1 MSLERQP
8 AEQSKN
14 QMLNYLKNTAVPPFK
29 QRLEQLGLHPLES
42 AGISTIQV
50 NVGNNCSLSCSHC
63 HVDAGPDRTEIMN
76 KYTMARCLDALAIA
90 GIATLD
96 ITGGSPE
103 LNPDLPFFIE
113 EASRMGKQIIVRT
126 NLAVLE
132 IEDYAYLA
140 NFYAS
145 NKVWL
150 IASLPCY
157 TEENTDRQRGP
168 GTFKAVIRVLK
179 RLNDLGYGLKGN
191 RLTIDLAYNPGGPY
205 LPPNQYALE
214 EEFRS
219 VLTCEYGVSFNRL
232 YTLTNMPI
240 GRFLDSLLNTG
251 DFEPYLELL
260 SNAFNSSAV
269 EKVMCRD
276 QISVGWDG
284 QLYDC
289 DFNQALGLKC
299 TPELPGNIAGF
310 NYESMKKRRI
320 ITGNHCYACTAGAG
334 SSCKGICIEQKSI

>member
-1 MSLERQP
+1 MSSERQP
-8 AEQSKN
+8 AERSKN
-14 QMLNYLKNTAVPPFK
+14 QMLNYLKNTAVLPFK
-29 QRLEQLGLHPLES
+29 QRLELSGLHPLES
-42 AGISTIQV
+42 AGISTLQV

-63 HVDAGPDRTEIMN
+63 HVGAGPDRAEIMDRH
-76 KYTMARCLDALAIA
+76 TMSRCLDALAIA
-90 GIATLD
+90 GITTLD

-103 LNPDLPFFIE
+103 FNPDLPFLIE
-113 EASRMGKQIIVRT
+113 EASRMGKQVIVRT

-132 IEDYAYLA
+132 LDDFAYLA
-140 NFYAS
+140 DFYAN

-168 GTFKAVIRVLK
+168 GTFKSVIRVLS
-179 RLNDLGYGLKGN
+179 RMNNLGYGLEGS
-191 RLTIDLAYNPGGPY
+191 RLTVDLAYNPGGPY
-205 LPPNQYALE
+205 LPPCQYALE

-219 VLTCEYGVSFNRL
+219 VLTSEYGVSFNRL

-240 GRFLDSLLNTG
+240 GRFLDVLLNT
-251 DFEPYLELL
+251 DNFEPYLKLL
-260 SNAFNSSAV
+260 SNAFNPSAV
-269 EKVMCRD
+269 ENVMCRN

-299 TPELPGNIAGF
+299 TPASPGGIAGF
-310 NYESMKKRRI
+310 DYESMKKRRVI
-320 ITGNHCYACTAGAG
+320 IGNHCYACTAGAG
-334 SSCKGICIEQKSI
+334 SSCKGICTA

>member
-1 MSLERQP
+1 M
-8 AEQSKN
+8 
-14 QMLNYLKNTAVPPFK
+14 KNTAVPPFN
-29 QRLEQLGLHPLES
+29 QRLEQTELHPLES
-42 AGISTIQV
+42 AGISTLQV
-50 NVGNNCSLSCSHC
+50 NVGNNCCLSCSHC
-63 HVDAGPDRTEIMN
+63 HVDAGPDRTEIMD
-76 KYTMARCLDALAIA
+76 KFTMSRCLDALAIT
-90 GIATLD
+90 GITTLD

-103 LNPDLPFFIE
+103 SNPNLPFFIE
-113 EASRMGKQIIVRT
+113 EASRMGKQVIVRT

-132 IEDYAYLA
+132 LEDYACLAYLYA
-140 NFYAS
+140 N

-168 GTFKAVIRVLK
+168 GTFKAVIRVLR
-179 RLNDLGYGLKGN
+179 RLNNLGYGLEEN
-191 RLTIDLAYNPGGPY
+191 RLTVDLAYNPGGPY

-214 EEFRS
+214 EEFRN
-219 VLTCEYGVSFNRL
+219 VLMREHGVSFNRL
-232 YTLTNMPI
+232 YTLTNAPI
-240 GRFLDSLLNTG
+240 GRFLDSLLETG

-260 SNAFNSSAV
+260 SNAFNPSTV

-289 DFNQALGLKC
+289 DFNLALGLNC
-299 TPELPGNIAGF
+299 TPEAPGNIAGF
-310 NYESMKKRRI
+310 DYELMKKRRI

-334 SSCKGICIEQKSI
+334 SSCKGICTAQ

>member
-1 MSLERQP
+1 MSSKRQP

-14 QMLNYLKNTAVPPFK
+14 QILNCLKNTAVPPFK

-42 AGISTIQV
+42 SGISTLQV

-63 HVDAGPDRTEIMN
+63 HVDAGPNRTEIMDRH
-76 KYTMARCLDALAIA
+76 TMSKCLDALVIN
-90 GIATLD
+90 GITTLD

-103 LNPDLPFFIE
+103 LNPDLPFLIE
-113 EASRMGKQIIVRT
+113 EASRMGKQVIIRT

-132 IEDYAYLA
+132 LDDFAYLA
-140 NFYAS
+140 DFYAS
-145 NKVWL
+145 NRVWL

-168 GTFKAVIRVLK
+168 GTFKAVIRVL
-179 RLNDLGYGLKGN
+179 RRMNNLGYGLEGSQ
-191 RLTIDLAYNPGGPY
+191 LTIDLAYNPGGPY
-205 LPPNQYALE
+205 LPPYQYTLE

-219 VLTCEYGVSFNRL
+219 VLTSEYGVSFNRL
-232 YTLTNMPI
+232 YSLTNAPI
-240 GRFLDSLLNTG
+240 GRFLDSLLYTG
-251 DFEPYLELL
+251 DFEPYLKLL
-260 SNAFNSSAV
+260 SNAFNPSTV

-289 DFNQALGLKC
+289 DFNQVLGLNC
-299 TPELPGNIAGF
+299 TPESPGSIAGF
-310 NYESMKKRRI
+310 DYESMKKRRI

-334 SSCKGICIEQKSI
+334 SSCKGICVA